1 VAADPP
7 AGGGAGDPPDR
18 AELRDAPPF
27 LTWRAIYFIVIAAL
41 AADIALGAALT
52 VLYG

>member
-7 AGGGAGDPPDR
+7 AGGDEPPER
-18 AELRDAPPF
+18 AELRDAAPF
-27 LTWRAIYFIVIAAL
+27 LSWRAIYFIVIAAL